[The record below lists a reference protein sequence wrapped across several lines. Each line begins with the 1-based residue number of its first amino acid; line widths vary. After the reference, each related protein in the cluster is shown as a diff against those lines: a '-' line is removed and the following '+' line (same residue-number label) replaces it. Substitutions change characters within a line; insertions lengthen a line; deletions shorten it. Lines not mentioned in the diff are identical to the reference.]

1 MTTAAFKDGLRTSAG
16 PGMGRDFG
24 LVLAIILATLA
35 GIFAVAFS
43 AANARTGSGVADAAA
58 APALPVA
65 APRPAILRA
74 TRRDAD
80 SVEALIDAAARRY
93 RISGTAMGEF
103 IDMAFAEA
111 RRHRLDPLLIVAV
124 MAVESRF
131 NPVAQSD
138 AGAKGLMQVI
148 PHFHPEKFSATG
160 GKVRA
165 RSPAP
170 TSRSAYRSSKSTSTA
185 AATRRLA
192 CNSTTARPEIR
203 TTPMR
208 TRCCRNERAC
218 SPRCGVAGA
227 GGHPGWRCW
236 AERARARQPAHPVAG
251 PRPRAAAH
259 VFVDVDQDAPA
270 APELFFVLTLTLLL
284 AMWVPGDFPGSKG
297 DTN

>member
-1 MTTAAFKDGLRTSAG
+1 MTTAAIKDGLRASAG

-35 GIFAVAFS
+35 GIFAAALS
-43 AANARTGSGVADAAA
+43 AASARTGSGVADAAA

-160 GKVRA
+160 GKSALDPRTNIKVGVQVLKEYIDRGGNEA
-165 RSPAP
+165 AGLQLYNGA
-170 TSRSAYRSSKSTSTA
+170 SRDSSNTYANKVLS
-185 AATRRLA
+185 
-192 CNSTTARPEIR
+192 
-203 TTPMR
+203 
-208 TRCCRNERAC
+208 
-218 SPRCGVAGA
+218 
-227 GGHPGWRCW
+227 
-236 AERARARQPAHPVAG
+236 ERARLQSAMRRGREQAG
-251 PRPRAAAH
+251 TRLA
-259 VFVDVDQDAPA
+259 
-270 APELFFVLTLTLLL
+270 VL
-284 AMWVPGDFPGSKG
+284 G
-297 DTN
+297 